1 MGLIAMSERDLQRIE
16 ILSKVI
22 AGRMTMVSAAHV
34 LDLSTRQVRRLLE
47 RISTGGAASIR
58 HKAIGRPS
66 NNRISDGV
74 RDYAM
79 AIVRERYADFGPTLA
94 AEKLAERDGLTVS
107 RETVRRWMAE
117 AGLWLSRKQRRTFH
131 QPRLRREA
139 YGELVEID
147 GSEHRWFEDRGDPCS
162 LLVFI
167 DDATGKL
174 MQLRFVRS
182 ESAFTYFEALALY
195 LKAHGA
201 PVAFYSDKHSV
212 FRVAKKDAKGG
223 QGMTQFGRALS
234 ELNIEILCANSSQAK
249 GRVERM
255 NRTLQ
260 DRLIKD
266 LRLEGI
272 CGMDDGNAFLPR
284 FMERYNRRFALA
296 PARSDDLH
304 RPLNLAPDRL
314 RDVLCKREQR
324 YVGAQLTF
332 SYERRRILLDENEVT
347 RGLVGRYVE
356 TYAFADGRLDVR
368 WKGHSLP
375 YRVFDKDQR
384 VTHAAITEN
393 KRLGE
398 VLAYIKEGQDERPA
412 PKVKTNSEKIGYTPR
427 GRKPGRKT
435 DFTNDPTVIARRE
448 NARLREPAAE

>member
-16 ILSKVI
+16 VLSKVI
-22 AGRMTMVSAAHV
+22 DGRATLVSAAHI
-34 LDLSTRQVRRLLE
+34 LGLSERQVRRLLE
-47 RISTGGAASIR
+47 RIRTAGAASIR

-74 RDYAM
+74 RDYAL
-79 AIVRERYADFGPTLA
+79 ALIRERYADFGPTLA
-94 AEKLAERDGLTVS
+94 AEKLAEFDGLAVS
-107 RETVRRWMAE
+107 RETLRQWMTE

-139 YGELVEID
+139 YGELVQID

-162 LLVFI
+162 LLVFV
-167 DDATGKL
+167 DDATGRL

-182 ESAFTYFEALALY
+182 ESAFSYFEALALY
-195 LKAHGA
+195 LKHHGA

-223 QGMTQFGRALS
+223 QGMTQFGRALC

-260 DRLIKD
+260 DRLVKE
-266 LRLEGI
+266 LRLAGI
-272 CGMDDGNAFLPR
+272 DSMEAGNAFLPG
-284 FMERYNRRFALA
+284 FMADYNARFAIA
-296 PARSDDLH
+296 PARCDDLH
-304 RPLNLAPDRL
+304 RPMNLAPDRL
-314 RDVLCKREQR
+314 QEILCKREQR
-324 YVGAQLTF
+324 YVGSQLTF
-332 SYERRRILLDENEVT
+332 SFERQRIMLEETEVT
-347 RGLVGRYVE
+347 RGLAGRYVE
-356 TYAFADGRLDVR
+356 TYAYADGRLDVR

-375 YRVFDKDQR
+375 YTVFDKDQR

-398 VLAYIKEGQDERPA
+398 LLAYIKERQEQLPA
-412 PKVKTNSEKIGYTPR
+412 PKVRTNSEKNGYKPR
-427 GRKPGRKT
+427 GRKPGRWT
-435 DFTNDPTVIARRE
+435 DFMNDPKVIARRRQS
-448 NARLREPAAE
+448 AL